1 MSSNNLIL
9 SLDPLPR
16 RTRVI
21 VADPHPVIVHGVR
34 KMVEDDPRLQVVAE
48 ASTLPSLRKRVI
60 SEEAEVALVDWFMAS
75 QDLAATTALL
85 QSDLPTTSVI
95 FLTVSENSQE
105 KREMLRLG
113 ARGFLSKWTSARKLQ
128 TAVFE
133 ASKGRLVL
141 ESSAAE
147 AGLADNLSPPSAT
160 DSEAQRI
167 KRLTHRERQLLP
179 LVCSSLKN
187 REIALWLGIAE
198 TTVWHHLTSIFA
210 KLQVGDRLGLATFAY
225 RHGLVLPDDG
235 SVAIPSRS
243 AKLSGSH
250 RTTLPRRPCGSTNLS
265 VSEPRQSRTF
275 KNPPA
280 AHLAGNVPRER
291 SLNGSGPGAAAVMSS
306 SANRSVGLRRDR

>member
-1 MSSNNLIL
+1 MGSNNLIL

-21 VADPHPVIVHGVR
+21 VADPYPVIVHGVR
-34 KMVEDDPRLQVVAE
+34 KMVEDDLRLQVVAE

-60 SEEAEVALVDWFMAS
+60 SEEPEVALVDWFMAS
-75 QDLAATTALL
+75 QDLADTTALL

-133 ASKGRLVL
+133 ASKGRLAL

-147 AGLADNLSPPSAT
+147 AGLADNLSSPSAT
-160 DSEAQRI
+160 DSEPQRI
-167 KRLTHRERQLLP
+167 ERLTHRERQLLP

-187 REIALWLGIAE
+187 KEIALWLGIAE

-235 SVAIPSRS
+235 SVTIPSRS
-243 AKLSGSH
+243 ANLVGHTAQPCRADHAGVPTSESRNRANH
-250 RTTLPRRPCGSTNLS
+250 RPSKTHLRRM
-265 VSEPRQSRTF
+265 
-275 KNPPA
+275 A
-280 AHLAGNVPRER
+280 DNVPRER